1 MPIVS
6 ISYSY
11 LALMYKEERFIK
23 YVNRMSFD
31 ISEIIVHVKSFLC
44 LEKLSSR
51 VYVNGQETCRKEVS
65 FRRKCEEK
73 HNWQL
78 TM

>member
-1 MPIVS
+1 
-6 ISYSY
+6 
-11 LALMYKEERFIK
+11 
-23 YVNRMSFD
+23 MSFD
-31 ISEIIVHVKSFLC
+31 ISEIIVRVMSFLC

-51 VYVNGQETCRKEVS
+51 VYVNGQETFRKEVS
-65 FRRKCEEK
+65 FRRKYEEK

>member
-11 LALMYKEERFIK
+11 LTLMYKEQRFIK
-23 YVNRMSFD
+23 NVNGMSFD
-31 ISEIIVHVKSFLC
+31 ISEIIVRVMSFLC

-51 VYVNGQETCRKEVS
+51 VYVNGQETFRKEVS
-65 FRRKCEEK
+65 FRRKYEEK